1 MTKFC
6 KALFVLA
13 EVLLIAIVVKHLVL
27 CFTDVES
34 STLHSAA
41 AMAALAMGVA
51 LAHSFN
57 IRELTYRADRIEDT
71 ADSRAG
77 AIERSFDAIVD
88 EQVDMKRG
96 IRNNR
101 ERLNALESR
110 LPYTGTRGSRPKA
123 RYRLCRRSK

>member
-6 KALFVLA
+6 KALFALA

-27 CFTDVES
+27 CFTDTDNS
-34 STLHSAA
+34 ALHCAMG
-41 AMAALAMGVA
+41 MAAWAMGIGIFN
-51 LAHSFN
+51 SFD
-57 IRELTYRADRIEDT
+57 IRVLTDRADLIEDT

-77 AIERSFDAIVD
+77 AINRSFSAIVD
-88 EQVDMKRG
+88 EQIDMKCG

-110 LPYTGTRGSRPKA
+110 LPDTDKGDAPKSPSS
-123 RYRLCRRSK
+123 LPEQG